1 MELSA
6 ADLEAQIDAA
16 VLRLATAK
24 EPSDR
29 RATWDKLCGLVKQRT
44 PERIRD
50 MERERGLA

>member
-1 MELSA
+1 MELT
-6 ADLEAQIDAA
+6 DLEARIDAA

-29 RATWDKLCGLVKQRT
+29 RATWNRLCELIKLRT
-44 PERIRD
+44 PERIAE